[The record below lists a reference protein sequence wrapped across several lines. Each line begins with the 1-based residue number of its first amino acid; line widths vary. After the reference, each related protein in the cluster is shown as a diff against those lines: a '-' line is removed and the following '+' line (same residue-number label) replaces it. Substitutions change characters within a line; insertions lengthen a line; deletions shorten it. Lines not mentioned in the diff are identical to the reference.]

1 MEDLMTMIESVYD
14 RLQAAHDENFKLQK
28 LVSDSQE
35 ENAKLRRLVDDYKK
49 LYEDMKAHRDECYTL
64 AHTSID
70 ELKTM
75 RKRIATVLEGGA
87 A

>member
-1 MEDLMTMIESVYD
+1 MEDVMTAIESVYD
-14 RLQAAHDENFKLQK
+14 RLRAA
-28 LVSDSQE
+28 QE
-35 ENAKLRRLVDDYKK
+35 ENSKLRKLVADYKE

-75 RKRIATVLEGGA
+75 RKRIAAVLDGGEA
-87 A
+87 

>member
-1 MEDLMTMIESVYD
+1 MEDVVTAIESVYD
-14 RLQAAHDENFKLQK
+14 RLRAA
-28 LVSDSQE
+28 QE
-35 ENAKLRRLVDDYKK
+35 ENAKLRKLVADYKE
-49 LYEDMKAHRDECYTL
+49 LYEDMKAHRDECFTL

-75 RKRIATVLEGGA
+75 RKRIQDALEGGA

>member
-1 MEDLMTMIESVYD
+1 MEDVMTAIESVYE
-14 RLQAAHDENFKLQK
+14 RLRAA
-28 LVSDSQE
+28 QE
-35 ENAKLRRLVDDYKK
+35 ENTKLRKLVADYKE

-75 RKRIATVLEGGA
+75 RKRIAAVLDGGEA
-87 A
+87 

>member
-1 MEDLMTMIESVYD
+1 MEDVMTAIESVYD
-14 RLQAAHDENFKLQK
+14 RLRAA
-28 LVSDSQE
+28 QE
-35 ENAKLRRLVDDYKK
+35 ENAKLRKMVADYKE

-75 RKRIATVLEGGA
+75 RKRIAAVLDGGEA
-87 A
+87 

>member
-35 ENAKLRRLVDDYKK
+35 ENAKLRKLVADYKE
-49 LYEDMKAHRDECYTL
+49 LYEDMKGHRDECFKL
-64 AHTSID
+64 ANESIR
-70 ELKTM
+70 ELDAM
-75 RKRIATVLEGGA
+75 RSRIKDALEGGA